1 MYLEISPSGGKY
13 WRLKY
18 RFNAREKRLALG
30 VYPDV
35 TLAHARRKRD
45 EARAMLADGVDPSQA
60 KKEKKRLSKLS
71 AANTFKVVA
80 SEWLDRQTPAW
91 SASHRD
97 KIIGRLKKDAFPV
110 LGARPISEI
119 SAPEVLDVL
128 RRAEARGA
136 NDTAH
141 RLHQTCGQVFRYAV
155 ATGRALRDV
164 TSDLRGAL
172 RPNRHTHFAS
182 LTDPG
187 KVAEMLRA
195 LDAFA
200 GTFVVGAALRLA
212 PMLFVRP
219 GELRQAE
226 WSQIDFDRR
235 EWRYT
240 ISKTKTEHLVP
251 LADQAIEILQELH
264 ALTGRWQFVFPG
276 RDRRKPMS
284 GAAINAAL
292 QRLGFDTKTEI
303 TGHGFRA
310 MARTILHE
318 RLRFPAEVIE
328 LQLAHRVPDNLGTAY
343 NRTKFLDDRVAMMQ
357 SWADYLD
364 RLKKG
369 GNTDADRHQGPKT
382 LRARYFARS
391 IEKRHMPSAFI
402 SDAHL
407 RVALTRRGFR
417 SNPYLLM
424 AKVLHLFARTLT
436 AAQPARR
443 IRRFPNTA
451 KRNRS

>member
-1 MYLEISPSGGKY
+1 MPLTDLEVRRAAPREKTYRISDGRGMYLEISPSGGKY

-71 AANTFKVVA
+71 AANTFRVVA
-80 SEWLDRQTPAW
+80 LEWLERQTPSW
-91 SASHRD
+91 SANHRD

-172 RPNRHTHFAS
+172 RPNSHTHFAS
-182 LTDPG
+182 LTDPS
-187 KVAEMLRA
+187 KVGEMLRA
-195 LDAFA
+195 LDSFA

-212 PMLFVRP
+212 PMLFVRMRS
-219 GELRQAE
+219 LN
-226 WSQIDFDRR
+226 
-235 EWRYT
+235 
-240 ISKTKTEHLVP
+240 
-251 LADQAIEILQELH
+251 H
-264 ALTGRWQFVFPG
+264 APQ
-276 RDRRKPMS
+276 S
-284 GAAINAAL
+284 CS
-292 QRLGFDTKTEI
+292 
-303 TGHGFRA
+303 
-310 MARTILHE
+310 
-318 RLRFPAEVIE
+318 IE
-328 LQLAHRVPDNLGTAY
+328 L
-343 NRTKFLDDRVAMMQ
+343 
-357 SWADYLD
+357 
-364 RLKKG
+364 
-369 GNTDADRHQGPKT
+369 
-382 LRARYFARS
+382 
-391 IEKRHMPSAFI
+391 
-402 SDAHL
+402 
-407 RVALTRRGFR
+407 
-417 SNPYLLM
+417 
-424 AKVLHLFARTLT
+424 
-436 AAQPARR
+436 
-443 IRRFPNTA
+443 
-451 KRNRS
+451 